1 MLAMVEPEWFG
12 VDEAA
17 RALKAYDQGSDIDP
31 DVWDQDT
38 PEVERQDYR
47 REVARIAI
55 VVDILR
61 KHEEGP
67 RNHPST

>member
-1 MLAMVEPEWFG
+1 MAEPEWFG

-17 RALKAYDQGSDIDP
+17 RALKAYDQGSDVDP
-31 DVWDQDT
+31 EVWEHDT

-61 KHEEGP
+61 KHEED
-67 RNHPST
+67 RHKASST

>member
-1 MLAMVEPEWFG
+1 MTEPDWFS

-17 RALKAYDQGSDIDP
+17 RALKASDQGSEIDP
-31 DVWDQDT
+31 DVWEQDT
-38 PEVERQDYR
+38 PESERQDYR

-61 KHEEGP
+61 KQEEDRP
-67 RNHPST
+67 

>member
-1 MLAMVEPEWFG
+1 MREPDWFS

-17 RALKAYDQGSDIDP
+17 RALKAYDQGTDVDP
-31 DVWDQDT
+31 DVWEQDT
-38 PEVERQDYR
+38 PEAERQDYR

-61 KHEEGP
+61 KRDQG
-67 RNHPST
+67 